1 MGELTVGTQ
10 YVCVKGDN
18 INRPTI
24 HWGGVGGE
32 HVLAQNHFSL
42 GPSHIS
48 YCPLAPVVLLG
59 PKISAHG

>member
-10 YVCVKGDN
+10 YMCVKGDN

-32 HVLAQNHFSL
+32 HVLAQNQFSL
-42 GPSHIS
+42 WPSHIS